1 MMLAMEG
8 KSGMSEIIKAQLTD
22 EVATLLVIMQK
33 RKIWLVDYLF
43 SVVGNLKEKKKKKTV
58 QAFQIVIA
66 SNGDIADKKFK
77 WWRGEGRGEK
87 MNIFFQPTW
96 VLKTSL

>member
-77 WWRGEGRGEK
+77 
-87 MNIFFQPTW
+87 
-96 VLKTSL
+96 